1 MSKPNISAEL
11 SNQVLEQIKSD
22 LGNIKNALPFLVN
35 LNSKDRRNLLKMGP
49 ASVSFVEEA
58 LNISKN
64 HSGIL
69 PSNFNI
75 TEFEKDVRLT
85 AALTDLSSVLIPLAE
100 GLSDTLMSVGSEAM
114 AQANIVYAQLK
125 ISSKNDSNM
134 DDLKNRLGARYKKT
148 GIRKAKENKAK

>member
-11 SNQVLEQIKSD
+11 SNQVMEQIKSD
-22 LGNIKNALPFLVN
+22 LENIKNALPFLVN
-35 LNSKDRRNLLKMGP
+35 LNAKDRHSLLKMGP

-75 TEFEKDVRLT
+75 PEFEKDVRLT
-85 AALTDLSSVLIPLAE
+85 AALSDLSSVMIPLAE

-134 DDLKNRLGARYKKT
+134 DELKNRLGARYKKT
-148 GIRKAKENKAK
+148 SNRKAKDNKVK